1 MSKIKQILKKNQ
13 FIFNT
18 YQKLQKLEF
27 NLVTQLSPISP
38 TFVSKHRYK
47 RTFGKALNLD
57 NPKTFNEKLMWLK
70 LNRYAK
76 DPLVSQC
83 SDKYAVR
90 DYVEQCGLGDILNGL
105 IGAWDRAEDIEWE
118 KLPKRFA
125 IKCNHGCGYNLIC
138 QDKSK
143 FDIEKAAKQLDVWMK
158 EDFWKEYAEVHY
170 KAIPKKIICEEYL
183 EGKGN
188 ALPVDFKIYCFNGK
202 PEYIGNFIERDIVTD
217 EILRGYFDLEWNPSP
232 VFKGEMQPELFDR
245 PKTLDKML
253 EYAEILAKPFPF
265 VRVDFYEVD
274 GKIYFG
280 ELTFTPTGC
289 LASYYTD
296 EAQTKLGELL
306 NVN

>member
-1 MSKIKQILKKNQ
+1 MSKIKDTLKRNKYIFEAHQKWQKIKFRMVSQIS
-13 FIFNT
+13 
-18 YQKLQKLEF
+18 
-27 NLVTQLSPISP
+27 VISHDL
-38 TFVSKHRYK
+38 VSKIRYK
-47 RTFGKALNLD
+47 NIFGTDLDLN

-70 LNRYAK
+70 LKKYAN

-83 SDKYAVR
+83 SDKYAAR
-90 DYVEQCGLGDILNGL
+90 EYVIKCGLEETLNGL
-105 IGAWDRAEDIEWE
+105 LGVWDKAEDIEWE
-118 KLPKRFA
+118 KLPNRFA
-125 IKCNHGCGYNLIC
+125 IKCNHGCGYNIIC

-143 FDIEKAAKQLDVWMK
+143 FDISKATEQLNKWMK
-158 EDFWKEYAEVHY
+158 DDFWKEYAEVHY
-170 KAIPKKIICEEYL
+170 KKIPKKIICEEYL

-202 PEYIGNFIERDIVTD
+202 PVYIGNFIERDIVTD
-217 EILRGYFDLEWNPSP
+217 KILRGYFDLDWKPSA
-232 VFKGEMQPELFDR
+232 VFRYEMQPELFER
-245 PKTLDKML
+245 PKQLEKML

-289 LASYYTD
+289 LATYYTD
-296 EAQTKLGELL
+296 EAQIELGELL

>member
-1 MSKIKQILKKNQ
+1 MSKIKDTLKRNKYIFEAHQKWQKIKFRMVSQIS
-13 FIFNT
+13 
-18 YQKLQKLEF
+18 
-27 NLVTQLSPISP
+27 VISP
-38 TFVSKHRYK
+38 EFVSKIRYK
-47 RTFGKALNLD
+47 NIFGTDLDLN

-70 LNRYAK
+70 LKKYEN

-83 SDKYAVR
+83 SDKYAAR
-90 DYVEQCGLGDILNGL
+90 EYVIKCGLEETLNGL
-105 IGAWDRAEDIEWE
+105 LGVWDKAEDIEWE
-118 KLPKRFA
+118 KLPNRFA
-125 IKCNHGCGYNLIC
+125 IKCNHGCGYNIIC

-143 FDIEKAAKQLDVWMK
+143 FDISKATEQLNQWMK
-158 EDFWKEYAEVHY
+158 DDFWKEYAEVHY
-170 KAIPKKIICEEYL
+170 KKIPKKIICEEYL

-202 PEYIGNFIERDIVTD
+202 PVYIGNFIERDIVTD
-217 EILRGYFDLEWNPSP
+217 KILRGYFDLDWKPSS
-232 VFKGEMQPELFDR
+232 VFRYEMQPELFER
-245 PKTLDKML
+245 PKQLEKML

-289 LASYYTD
+289 LATYYTD
-296 EAQTKLGELL
+296 EAQIELGELL

>member
-1 MSKIKQILKKNQ
+1 MSKLKQILKNNP
-13 FIFNT
+13 FIYKT
-18 YQKLQKLEF
+18 YQKLQKAEF
-27 NLVTQLSPISP
+27 DLVTKISPISP
-38 TFVSKHRYK
+38 VFVSKHRYK
-47 RTFGKALNLD
+47 RTFGKPLNLK

-70 LNRYAK
+70 LYQYAN

-90 DYVEQCGLGDILNGL
+90 AYVEECGLGGTLNGL
-105 IGAWDRAEDIEWE
+105 IGAWDSVDDVQWD
-118 KLPKRFA
+118 KLPDRFA
-125 IKCNHGCGYNLIC
+125 LKCNHGCGYNIIC

-143 FDIEKAAKQLDVWMK
+143 FDIEKAKHQLDVWMK
-158 EDFWKEYAEVHY
+158 DDFWKEYAEVHY
-170 KAIPKKIICEEYL
+170 KTIPKKIICEEYL

-202 PEYIGNFIERDIVTD
+202 PKYIGNFIERDIETD
-217 EILRGYFDLEWNPSP
+217 EILRGYFDLNWKPSS
-232 VFKGEMQPELFDR
+232 VFNGEMKTELFEK
-245 PKTLDKML
+245 PSCFEKML

-289 LASYYTD
+289 LASYYTE
-296 EAQTKLGELL
+296 EAQLELGELL
-306 NVN
+306 NV